1 MRRLLSC
8 LVLLLAGLL
17 VAAGIYH
24 ALLPDAPLP
33 AGNSGASLGLV
44 LLEKESG
51 AGLYVLAVTQDSPA
65 DRADIH
71 PGDTLLQVEKE
82 AVATVEQ
89 LDALL
94 DPARQSI
101 QMLVRRDGK
110 EMLVRLPT
118 R

>member
-1 MRRLLSC
+1 MGKLLSC
-8 LVLLLAGLL
+8 LALLLAGLL
-17 VAAGIYH
+17 AAVGIYH

-82 AVATVEQ
+82 AVATVAQ
-89 LDALL
+89 LDALI

-101 QMLVRRDGK
+101 QVLVRREER
-110 EMLVRLPT
+110 EMLIRLPT